1 MQPAATL
8 PSRRLLVIRNPTA
21 GRRHPRVFDAVLA
34 RVRAAGL
41 AVDVVDTE
49 ARGDAERLARDADA
63 GRYDAVVAAG
73 GDGTINEVVNG
84 LMSRP
89 SDDVALGII
98 ALGTA
103 NVLAR
108 EIGVGTRV
116 DVLAA
121 ALTQGDPAPVMVGKL
136 TEASGVDSYF
146 LLMVG
151 AGFDAHVVAGVDTD
165 LKRRFGKGAYVWR
178 SLVEMARYRNRRY
191 RVVIDGK
198 PHDAASAVV
207 SNGRFYGGAFV
218 VAPAADLRRP
228 ILSVCLFER
237 GGRLQVM
244 RYGAA
249 LVTGRLPTAQGY
261 RVIEATQV
269 RIESD
274 DQSPAA
280 GIEPVQVDGD
290 HTTALPVVVT
300 VAPRRLRLLMPS

>member
-1 MQPAATL
+1 MQPATTL
-8 PSRRLLVIRNPTA
+8 PPRRLLVIRNPTA

-34 RVRAAGL
+34 QVRASGL
-41 AVDVVDTE
+41 AIDVVDTE

-63 GRYDAVVAAG
+63 TRYDVVVAAG

-84 LMSRP
+84 LMTRP
-89 SDDVALGII
+89 ADDLALGII

-108 EIGVGTRV
+108 EIGVGTHIEK
-116 DVLAA
+116 LAA
-121 ALTQGDPAPVMVGKL
+121 ALTRGDSTPVMAGKL
-136 TEASGVDSYF
+136 TDAAGTDSYF

-151 AGFDAHVVAGVDTD
+151 AGFDAHVVAGVGTD

-178 SLVEMARYRNRRY
+178 SLVEMARYRDRRY
-191 RVVIDGK
+191 RVSVDGASY
-198 PHDAASAVV
+198 DVASAVV

-228 ILSVCLFER
+228 VLSVCLFER
-237 GGRLQVM
+237 GGRTQVM

-249 LVTGRLPTAQGY
+249 LVMGRLPAASGY
-261 RVIEATQV
+261 RVVEGQHV
-269 RIESD
+269 RIDSVAP
-274 DQSPAA
+274 SGG

-290 HTTALPVVVT
+290 HTAALPVIVA